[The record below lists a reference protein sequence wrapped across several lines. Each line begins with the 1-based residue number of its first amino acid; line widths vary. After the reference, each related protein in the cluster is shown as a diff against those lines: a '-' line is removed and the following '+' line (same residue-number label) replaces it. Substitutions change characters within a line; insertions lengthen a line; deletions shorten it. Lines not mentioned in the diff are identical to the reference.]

1 MNKIWVPTLFRSH
14 KQGWTLAMN
23 VMSKKR
29 SVEEQAVEKA
39 LTVLSSS
46 QRIWEAGHTRRKE
59 VTFQCL
65 LCDRNE
71 ALRFI

>member
-1 MNKIWVPTLFRSH
+1 
-14 KQGWTLAMN
+14 MN

-29 SVEEQAVEKA
+29 SVEEQDVEEA

-46 QRIWEAGHTRRKE
+46 QRIWEAGHTSRKE

-65 LCDRNE
+65 VCDRNE
-71 ALRFI
+71 ATRFI